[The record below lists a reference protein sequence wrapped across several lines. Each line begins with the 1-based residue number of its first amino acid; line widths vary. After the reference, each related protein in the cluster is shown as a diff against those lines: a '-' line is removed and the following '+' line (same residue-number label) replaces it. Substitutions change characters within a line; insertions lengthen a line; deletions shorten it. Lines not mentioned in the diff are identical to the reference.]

1 MGVVNMMLGL
11 ATIGLAIFTIKNP
24 HSWLFKRLGDD
35 SEPSNACLQS
45 IRFRGKLLVA
55 IGVFA
60 CLMAT
65 QFFLAE

>member
-1 MGVVNMMLGL
+1 MAVLNMMLGL
-11 ATIGLAIFTIKNP
+11 ATIGLGIYTVKNP

-35 SEPSNACLQS
+35 SEPSEGYLQS
-45 IRFRGKLLVA
+45 IRFRGKLIVV

-65 QFFLAE
+65 QFFFAE